1 MEKSIKT
8 IISMFSF
15 IFYITT
21 MFHFIFFNMTTM
33 FSFFLHYPMF
43 SFHFHITAIFS
54 IFFTFPQCFLFIY
67 CLIVCPVACFLSSR
81 TDLLCS
87 SPRITA
93 GEALSL
99 VTHLVSYR
107 GSWKQNFIFSLV
119 HWKRSLTPCGKKAMH
134 NDTGF
139 LLDQM
144 WRLDCHRRY
153 LSRELSGITTPHFA

>member
-1 MEKSIKT
+1 
-8 IISMFSF
+8 MFSF

-21 MFHFIFFNMTTM
+21 MFHFLFFTLPQC
-33 FSFFLHYPMF
+33 FILFFL
-43 SFHFHITAIFS
+43 TW
-54 IFFTFPQCFLFIY
+54 PQCFLFFYITQCFHFIFTLPQYFQFFHISTMLFIY
-67 CLIVCPVACFLSSR
+67 CCIVCPVACFLSSR

-93 GEALSL
+93 REALSL

-119 HWKRSLTPCGKKAMH
+119 HWKRSLTPRGKKAMH

-144 WRLDCHRRY
+144 WGLDCHGRY
-153 LSRELSGITTPHFA
+153 LSRELSEITTPHFA